1 VGQCAFAHWAII
13 AISQRGRAAT
23 KFPTTRESRRGTA
36 RQAANKGI
44 QPRISR
50 MARIRKD
57 GFSIREIREIRGK
70 KSSRKFVMPL
80 P

>member
-1 VGQCAFAHWAII
+1 MT
-13 AISQRGRAAT
+13 RMAAASPGSMIEI
-23 KFPTTRESRRGTA
+23 FSRRVTA

-80 P
+80 R

>member
-1 VGQCAFAHWAII
+1 MIRIF
-13 AISQRGRAAT
+13 SRRAAE
-23 KFPTTRESRRGTA
+23 RAA

-57 GFSIREIREIRGK
+57 GFPIREIREIRGE
-70 KSSRKFVMPL
+70 KSSRKFVIPTDCSAEKGKQESER
-80 P
+80 